1 MPATGD
7 RGKVLIIEDD
17 PLVRDMLSQTLSGLG
32 GYETDIAADGQDGL
46 EKIREADF
54 DIVFTD
60 LNMPRLNGMEFLK
73 RSRALRPSTPV
84 VVITGV
90 SEMEIAVNAMRAGA
104 TDFIPKPFRVDKL
117 IATAERILGEKR
129 LLGRFVDGARSE
141 ESLERLNAELF
152 KRLQEIVALH
162 TLSTEIDGQLDN
174 RDIYGRIAGMAAR
187 LLAVNEAS
195 FGIIEDGRLDSRSS
209 VGAPPPAVPVA
220 GTFLEE
226 VAGEARYH
234 VADVGDPN
242 PVTGTPLASQYLA
255 IPLVAGNETFG
266 ILSLS
271 NKADG
276 TAFSREDIYLAVDF
290 ARKTASKIEN
300 NALYEVFF
308 NNLVD
313 TLKSLIATVEAR
325 DSYTKQ
331 HSERVTEYALRIA
344 EVMRLGAEEVDLI
357 RFGGFLHD
365 IGKIGVR
372 DTVLLKPG
380 GLSREEFEE
389 IRRHAVI
396 GDEIVK
402 PIKFFTRE
410 RGIIRHHHEHFN
422 GAGYPDGIAGEEI
435 PLTARILTVAD
446 SYDAM
451 TSNRPYRLA
460 RTHEYAVSELKRCSS
475 TQFDPEVVG
484 AFLSAG
490 IGKEGA
496 A

>member
-195 FGIIEDGRLDSRSS
+195 FGIIEEGRLDSRSA

-226 VAGEARYH
+226 VAGEARYR

-313 TLKSLIATVEAR
+313 TLKSLIATVE
-325 DSYTKQ
+325 
-331 HSERVTEYALRIA
+331 
-344 EVMRLGAEEVDLI
+344 
-357 RFGGFLHD
+357 
-365 IGKIGVR
+365 
-372 DTVLLKPG
+372 
-380 GLSREEFEE
+380 
-389 IRRHAVI
+389 
-396 GDEIVK
+396 
-402 PIKFFTRE
+402 
-410 RGIIRHHHEHFN
+410 
-422 GAGYPDGIAGEEI
+422 
-435 PLTARILTVAD
+435 
-446 SYDAM
+446 
-451 TSNRPYRLA
+451 
-460 RTHEYAVSELKRCSS
+460 
-475 TQFDPEVVG
+475 
-484 AFLSAG
+484 
-490 IGKEGA
+490 
-496 A
+496 